1 MLSSPADIASDLLT
15 QTLWEQY
22 EQDRKV
28 FLAELYAPR
37 DSLGRRT
44 HAKSAMH
51 GTRARYD
58 SQKCRCDLCKAAYL
72 EYYEQYRR
80 RQGKKKKRTLTHGTR
95 TMYQA
100 HGCRCIVCV
109 KVMRTITEKARRAKG
124 MTPRHTKSN
133 RRHYYEEECRCKLCL
148 AWHEELLAKKRE
160 ARRKSST
167 AKSSTAKA
175 VRQKQ

>member
-1 MLSSPADIASDLLT
+1 MDRQLVLSSPADIASDLLT

-44 HAKSAMH
+44 HAKSAVH

-58 SQKCRCDLCKAAYL
+58 SQKCRCDLCRAAYL
-72 EYYEQYRR
+72 EYHEQYRR
-80 RQGKKKKRTLTHGTR
+80 RQGKKKRTLTHGTR

-109 KVMRTITEKARRAKG
+109 KVMRIITEKARRAKG
-124 MTPRHTKSN
+124 MMPRHTKSN
-133 RRHYYEEECRCKLCL
+133 RRHYYEEECRCKLCV
-148 AWHEELLAKKRE
+148 AWHEEFLAKKRE
-160 ARRKSST
+160 ARRKSN
-167 AKSSTAKA
+167 AARA
-175 VRQKQ
+175 VRQEQ